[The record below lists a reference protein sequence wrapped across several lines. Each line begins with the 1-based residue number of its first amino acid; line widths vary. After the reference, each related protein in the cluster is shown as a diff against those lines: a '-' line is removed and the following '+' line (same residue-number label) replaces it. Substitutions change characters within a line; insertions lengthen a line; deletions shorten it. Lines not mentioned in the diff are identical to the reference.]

1 MNSNNRITLLRPSQL
16 FDSFMDGFFNSPSIA
31 SSRANDVSLNLY
43 ETKDNVILELKTP
56 GFTKDDLDINFE
68 GDMLTVTG
76 TTKTEHKEENEE
88 KKYYI
93 EEITSQS
100 FTRSVRMPRPVDVER
115 AEASVE
121 NGMLKISIP
130 KREESK
136 ARKIAISAK

>member
-1 MNSNNRITLLRPSQL
+1 MRPSQL
-16 FDSFMDGFFNSPSIA
+16 FDSFMDGFFNSPSIS
-31 SSRANDVSLNLY
+31 SSRSTDVSLNLY
-43 ETKDNVILELKTP
+43 ETKDNVIVEVKTP

-76 TTKTEHKEENEE
+76 TTKSEHKEENEE

-93 EEITSQS
+93 EEITTQS
-100 FTRSVRMPRPVDVER
+100 FTRSVQMPRLVDPEK
-115 AEASVE
+115 AEALVE
-121 NGMLKISIP
+121 NGMLTITIP